1 MLLFILLPIYFN
13 LTNYGCCTDAFLG
26 KASFF
31 YFADILA
38 YKKAGIMYPL
48 HLRVDG
54 FTQLTNATGRFYT
67 TKAKGVDGSTQLEAT
82 TGTLV
87 DN

>member
-1 MLLFILLPIYFN
+1 MYFGGWFYTAN
-13 LTNYGCCTDAFLG
+13 AFYSKTSL
-26 KASFF
+26 F
-31 YFADILA
+31 YFTDILT
-38 YKKAGIMYPL
+38 YKKTGITYSL

-54 FTQLTNATGRFYT
+54 FTQLANETGRFYT

-87 DN
+87 HN

>member
-1 MLLFILLPIYFN
+1 VDNFTQPMLFW
-13 LTNYGCCTDAFLG
+13 G

-48 HLRVDG
+48 YLRVDS
-54 FTQLTNATGRFYT
+54 FTQLTNETGRFYT

-87 DN
+87 HN

>member
-1 MLLFILLPIYFN
+1 
-13 LTNYGCCTDAFLG
+13 
-26 KASFF
+26 
-31 YFADILA
+31 
-38 YKKAGIMYPL
+38 MYPL

-54 FTQLTNATGRFYT
+54 FTQLTSETGRFYT

-87 DN
+87 HN